1 MPDAI
6 LPLLRGAIATLQ
18 IAICATCLAT
28 VLGFL
33 AAVVAQ
39 IGAPLRLLVATYVS
53 FIRGTPL
60 LVQLLVVF
68 YLLPKA
74 GLNVTPFW
82 AGVVALGIN
91 GGAHIR
97 EMIRGALTA
106 IPPGQTEAA
115 RALAM
120 SRFWIWLRIVMPQ
133 VFALILPPLTVEF
146 AALLKGSALISI
158 VGYVELTRQ
167 AQYQLA
173 ISSHPYSILIATAA
187 IYGVMCLGVGELTRQ
202 MRRGLWRRGAAA

>member
-1 MPDAI
+1 MPEAI
-6 LPLLRGAIATLQ
+6 LPLLRGAIATLE
-18 IAICATCLAT
+18 IATCGTCLAV
-28 VLGFL
+28 VLGVL
-33 AAVVAQ
+33 AAVVGQA
-39 IGAPLRLLVATYVS
+39 GAPLRALVAAYVS

-60 LVQLLVVF
+60 LVQLLVIY
-68 YLLPKA
+68 YLLPRI
-74 GLNVTPFW
+74 GLDVTPFW
-82 AGVVALGIN
+82 AGVVALGVN

-120 SRFWIWLRIVMPQ
+120 PRFWIWARIVLPQ
-133 VFALILPPLTVEF
+133 VFVLIMPPLTVEF
-146 AALLKGSALISI
+146 SALLKGSALISI

-173 ISSHPYSILIATAA
+173 TSSHPYAVLVATAA
-187 IYGVMCLGVGELTRQ
+187 IYGVMCLAVGEVTRQ
-202 MRRGLWRRGAAA
+202 LRRTSSRRGVAI

>member
-18 IAICATCLAT
+18 IAVCGTCLAT

-33 AAVVAQ
+33 AAIIAQ
-39 IGAPLRLLVATYVS
+39 AGAPLRLLIATYVS

-60 LVQLLVVF
+60 LVQLLVIF

-106 IPPGQTEAA
+106 IPPGQIEAA

-133 VFALILPPLTVEF
+133 VFVLILPPLTVEF

-173 ISSHPYSILIATAA
+173 TSSHPYAVLIATAA
-187 IYGVMCLGVGELTRQ
+187 IYGVMCLAVGEVTRQ
-202 MRRGLWRRGAAA
+202 MRRGSWRRGAAA

>member
-1 MPDAI
+1 MTDAI
-6 LPLLRGAIATLQ
+6 LPLLRGAVATLQ
-18 IAICATCLAT
+18 IAICGTCLAT
-28 VLGFL
+28 ALGVF

-39 IGAPLRLLVATYVS
+39 AGVPFRVLIATYVS

-60 LVQLLVVF
+60 LVQLLVIF
-68 YLLPKA
+68 YVLPKV
-74 GLNVTPFW
+74 GLDVSPFW
-82 AGVVALGIN
+82 AGVVALGVN

-106 IPPGQTEAA
+106 IPPGQVEAA

-120 SRFWIWLRIVMPQ
+120 PRFWIWARIVLPQ
-133 VFALILPPLTVEF
+133 VFVLILPPLTVEF
-146 AALLKGSALISI
+146 SALLKGSALISI

-173 ISSHPYSILIATAA
+173 TSSHPYAVLVATAA
-187 IYGVMCLGVGELTRQ
+187 IYGVLCLAVGELTHQ
-202 MRRGLWRRGAAA
+202 LRRSSSRRGAPA

>member
-1 MPDAI
+1 MLDAI
-6 LPLLRGAIATLQ
+6 LPLLRGAIATLE
-18 IAICATCLAT
+18 IAICGTCLAL
-28 VLGFL
+28 VLGVL
-33 AAVVAQ
+33 AAIVGQAGTPPR
-39 IGAPLRLLVATYVS
+39 ILIATYVS

-60 LVQLLVVF
+60 LVQLLVIF
-68 YLLPKA
+68 YVLPKI
-74 GLNVTPFW
+74 GLDVPPFW

-106 IPPGQTEAA
+106 IPPGQVAAA

-120 SRFWIWLRIVMPQ
+120 PRFWIWARIVLPQ
-133 VFALILPPLTVEF
+133 VFVLILPPLTVEF

-173 ISSHPYSILIATAA
+173 TSSHPYAVLVTTAA
-187 IYGVMCLGVGELTRQ
+187 IYGVMCLAVGEVTRHLQ
-202 MRRGLWRRGAAA
+202 RISLRRGAAT

>member
-6 LPLLRGAIATLQ
+6 PALLRGAIATLE
-18 IAICATCLAT
+18 IATCGTLLAT
-28 VLGFL
+28 LLGVL

-39 IGAPLRLLVATYVS
+39 AGAPLRVLIATYVS

-60 LVQLLVVF
+60 LVQLLVVY
-68 YLLPKA
+68 YLLPRA
-74 GLNVTPFW
+74 GLDVTPFW
-82 AGVVALGIN
+82 AGVVALGVN

-106 IPPGQTEAA
+106 IPPGQIEAA

-120 SRFWIWLRIVMPQ
+120 PRFWIWARIVLPQ
-133 VFALILPPLTVEF
+133 VFVLILPPLTVEF
-146 AALLKGSALISI
+146 SALLKGSALISI

-167 AQYQLA
+167 AQYQLST
-173 ISSHPYSILIATAA
+173 SSHPYAILIATAA
-187 IYGVMCLGVGELTRQ
+187 IYGVMCLAVGEVTRQ
-202 MRRGLWRRGAAA
+202 MRRGSWRRGAAA